1 MSGASASE
9 SFVSCISR
17 TSGAARSSHHSIFSS
32 RAFMEL
38 TFQVAIR
45 MSMVARSAARLA
57 AAHARDRHRVELGVL
72 AAVLLERELERVK
85 GLRGSSPRRRS

>member
-32 RAFMEL
+32 RAFIEL
-38 TFQVAIR
+38 TFHVAMRIGR
-45 MSMVARSAARLA
+45 SGSVGFGARA
-57 AAHARDRHRVELGVL
+57 
-72 AAVLLERELERVK
+72 
-85 GLRGSSPRRRS
+85 